1 MHIEL
6 TFMVGAAFQYF
17 EGAAAA
23 FALVAKH
30 FAAGP
35 KHDIGVALLVAPP
48 RFKPAADPHGVV
60 CRKAVRFLPAGFLN
74 EERQHSAAAA
84 PMQAFGYGS
93 TLGWQC
99 FQPGCFAAARAQ
111 GDGQ

>member
-48 RFKPAADPHGVV
+48 P
-60 CRKAVRFLPAGFLN
+60 L
-74 EERQHSAAAA
+74 
-84 PMQAFGYGS
+84 
-93 TLGWQC
+93 
-99 FQPGCFAAARAQ
+99 
-111 GDGQ
+111 

>member
-1 MHIEL
+1 MPGYRQPSGRFKITFFVHVEVDFQGLFAAFPGQRIHIEL
-6 TFMVGAAFQYF
+6 TFVVGAAFQYF

-48 RFKPAADPHGVV
+48 P
-60 CRKAVRFLPAGFLN
+60 L
-74 EERQHSAAAA
+74 
-84 PMQAFGYGS
+84 
-93 TLGWQC
+93 
-99 FQPGCFAAARAQ
+99 
-111 GDGQ
+111 